1 MAKKS
6 EAQAV
11 AAVVDRL
18 AAHFPGQP
26 RSVIEDVVAHE
37 HSLFDEGRVR
47 DYIPIL
53 VERAAKLRLSGR
65 APQPARSAQPEPAL
79 PMQLAIAASAPG
91 GSPGA
96 A

>member
-1 MAKKS
+1 MMLKKT
-6 EAQAV
+6 ETQALTD
-11 AAVVDRL
+11 VVDRL

-53 VERAAKLRLSGR
+53 VERAAKLRL
-65 APQPARSAQPEPAL
+65 ARQHLLVPGTVSAVTAQ
-79 PMQLAIAASAPG
+79 
-91 GSPGA
+91 
-96 A
+96 